1 MLSNV
6 RFWRGLA
13 IVLGLL
19 VAVLAALV
27 FQAMLSPTSP
37 VAVATT
43 QGDPP
48 GPTQRATRI
57 PAPMPTPGPRP
68 TAGGTQRATPE
79 ALGGTLAFSL
89 RRNGRTHI
97 YALPVTGGG
106 LTRLTGGAWDD
117 RDPAWSPDG
126 RRLAFAS
133 HRDGNWELYV
143 LDLTAG
149 EVRRITRNDAFDARP
164 AWSPDGN
171 WLAFESNRAG
181 SLDIFV
187 TSPDGEQLY
196 QVTGNAF
203 ADYSP
208 SWSPDGRRIAY
219 IAWRSGN
226 PDVWM
231 TDLSRAGDEQAVN
244 LTQSPHLREESPVW
258 SPDGRSLAYA
268 DESSGYPIVYT
279 LPIGDDGRPGAPVA
293 VGQGADPAWSPAG
306 QALAVA
312 YRAEP
317 DGTAT
322 LAVIGQGGSRVS
334 PLRLPAPARPR
345 GLHWTATVLP
355 AQPAA
360 WLEAVNAVADPALYS
375 ERLAPV
381 ATAGPPYALVS
392 VGEGTSMRL
401 SDRVD
406 GAFAAWRV
414 RVLAETGHDYLA
426 DLDEAWV
433 ALDDARRADDG
444 PESWHAAGRAADLA
458 DGADM
463 PLVVTREGFG
473 LETYWRLWLLAAK
486 QDGTQGEP
494 LRAVPWDFAARYRGG
509 RARTEG
515 GAYADGY
522 PAGDA
527 YYVDL
532 TELAAD
538 YGWQRLPAR
547 DDWRTGWDGIRAWH
561 FQRTDGLAWRD
572 ALLEVYTRE
581 AVDALAGAP

>member
-1 MLSNV
+1 MPSNV

-13 IVLGLL
+13 LVLGLVVIIL
-19 VAVLAALV
+19 GALALRTALLPAPATSV
-27 FQAMLSPTSP
+27 TAQTGVPAPT
-37 VAVATT
+37 V
-43 QGDPP
+43 
-48 GPTQRATRI
+48 RATRI
-57 PAPMPTPGPRP
+57 PAPMPTLAPRP
-68 TAGGTQRATPE
+68 TAAGTRRPTPE
-79 ALGGTLAFSL
+79 PLGGTLAFTL
-89 RRNGRTHI
+89 RRNGHTHI

-143 LDLTAG
+143 LDLATGAAQR
-149 EVRRITRNDAFDARP
+149 VTRNDAFDARP

-171 WLAFESNRAG
+171 WLAFESSRAG

-187 TSPDGEQLY
+187 TSLDGEHLY
-196 QVTGNAF
+196 QVTGDAF

-208 SWSPDGRRIAY
+208 AWSPDGRRIAY
-219 IAWRSGN
+219 IAWRGGN

-231 TDLSRAGDEQAVN
+231 TDLSRAGDDQAVN
-244 LTQSPHLREESPVW
+244 LTQSPHLQEEYPAW
-258 SPDGRSLAYA
+258 SPDGRALAYA

-279 LPIGDDGRPGAPVA
+279 LPIGDDGRPGALVA

-312 YRAEP
+312 YQAEP
-317 DGTAT
+317 GGTTT
-322 LAVIGQGGSRVS
+322 LLVVGQGDLGSS
-334 PLRLPAPARPR
+334 PLRVAAPAHLR
-345 GLHWTATVLP
+345 GLHWTATELP
-355 AQPAA
+355 AQSPA
-360 WLEAVNAVADPALYS
+360 WLEAVSGVADPALYS
-375 ERLAPV
+375 ERLAPA
-381 ATAGPPYALVS
+381 ATAGPPYALVPL
-392 VGEGTSMRL
+392 GAETAMRL

-406 GAFAAWRV
+406 GAFAAWRA
-414 RVLAETGHDYLA
+414 RVLAETGRDYLA
-426 DLDEAWV
+426 ELDEAWV
-433 ALDDARRADDG
+433 ALDDAPRADDG
-444 PESWHAAGRAADLA
+444 PESWHAAGRAVDLA
-458 DGADM
+458 DVSDM
-463 PLVVTREGFG
+463 PPVVTREEFG
-473 LETYWRLWLLAAK
+473 LETYWRLWLPAAK
-486 QDGTQGEP
+486 QDGTLGEP

-522 PAGDA
+522 PTGGA

-547 DDWRTGWDGIRAWH
+547 DDWRTDWDGIRAWH
-561 FQRTDGLAWRD
+561 FARTDGLAWRD

-581 AVDALAGAP
+581 QVEKVIGPP